1 MNSSINC
8 SLWKVDLKCIQEGTG
23 CCYYD
28 SHLPILGKEEGGEKP
43 ISTKIT
49 QTVTVKKQGKE
60 TSKQK
65 PRIGL
70 DSNNQARSQRGIE
83 GNHVKDNK
91 EFVTGDILCV
101 SLALDIVKDMNST
114 IGVWKENVSKVC
126 IYLRSGVCKH

>member
-1 MNSSINC
+1 M
-8 SLWKVDLKCIQEGTG
+8 KCIQEATG

-28 SHLPILGKEEGGEKP
+28 SHLPILGKEEGGEKTL
-43 ISTKIT
+43 STKIT
-49 QTVTVKKQGKE
+49 QTVTVKKRRGKE

-65 PRIGL
+65 PRVGI
-70 DSNNQARSQRGIE
+70 DSTEEQNNQARSQRGIE